1 MIVLLCPWIYR
12 DEVPSWEGELIATP
26 GRPCLLLDSVPKL
39 ISFAYA
45 AEKTSVSHTHTLT
58 YTLPRNGTYPL
69 SPFLRHHSLERD
81 CDIEGLLEFD
91 VSPPQ

>member
-45 AEKTSVSHTHTLT
+45 AEKTSVSHTHTHIHT
-58 YTLPRNGTYPL
+58 SQKWHLPSVPL
-69 SPFLRHHSLERD
+69 P
-81 CDIEGLLEFD
+81 
-91 VSPPQ
+91 SPP

>member
-45 AEKTSVSHTHTLT
+45 AEKTSVSHTHSHTHFPEMALTLCPPSFAT
-58 YTLPRNGTYPL
+58 IAWKETVTLRD
-69 SPFLRHHSLERD
+69 SWSLM
-81 CDIEGLLEFD
+81 
-91 VSPPQ
+91 